1 MRLSV
6 VIPARNEAAA
16 LPALLADLA
25 PLRAAGGEVIVVD
38 GGSVD
43 GTPGLARSGADR
55 VLTADGGRAGQMA
68 AGAAAARGDLLWFLH
83 ADTRLPEGAEAV
95 LRSAVAAG
103 RRWGRFDV
111 CLSGRRPIFR
121 VIAALMNRRSCL
133 TGIATGDQG
142 IFVTRAAL
150 TAVGGWPALP
160 LMEDIELSR
169 RLRRRAGWPA
179 CLRPALITS
188 SRRWEEGGV
197 ARTILLMWGLRLAFF
212 LGVPARVLARW
223 YR

>member
-43 GTPGLARSGADR
+43 GTPDRARTGA
-55 VLTADGGRAGQMA
+55 
-68 AGAAAARGDLLWFLH
+68 
-83 ADTRLPEGAEAV
+83 GAEAA
-95 LRSAVAAG
+95 LRAAVAAG

-111 CLSGRRPIFR
+111 RLSGRRPIFR

-142 IFVTRAAL
+142 IFVTRSVFE
-150 TAVGGWPALP
+150 AVGGWSALP
-160 LMEDIELSR
+160 LMEDVELSR
-169 RLRRRAGWPA
+169 RLRRRVGWPA
-179 CLRPALITS
+179 CLRPALTTA

-197 ARTILLMWGLRLAFF
+197 VRTILLMWGLRLAFF